1 MSGQPGVPGDWEPA
15 TEACLG
21 TADGFPWTRVRG
33 LEGGIAV
40 QVSTFS
46 LVSEVYTEELMA
58 LSRASRPGGIVV
70 LFVPPNPR
78 HNVLTGA
85 WPQGL
90 RRCHHIRVLKSK
102 MGHSLRCQ
110 GSGPLPIL

>member
-1 MSGQPGVPGDWEPA
+1 MSGQTGVPGDWQPA

-21 TADGFPWTRVRG
+21 RADGFPWTRVRG

-46 LVSEVYTEELMA
+46 LVSEVYTEELTA

-78 HNVLTGA
+78 HKCPPWGLASGSKEMSPHQG
-85 WPQGL
+85 PQ
-90 RRCHHIRVLKSK
+90 VKN
-102 MGHSLRCQ
+102 
-110 GSGPLPIL
+110 GP